1 MMSLAEK
8 IRKDQEMKPLFL
20 HYMRMYYQQK
30 ELPVSLPEDASEKE
44 TSGYLKQVWD
54 FNKSVEKL
62 THALEQKYQLP
73 KDFEA
78 DGSRMNEIIK
88 QVCDDLLNQHGE
100 DFIRNF
106 EIKPSL

>member
-1 MMSLAEK
+1 MNLAAK
-8 IRKDQEMKPLFL
+8 ICKDQEMKPLFL

-44 TSGYLKQVWD
+44 TSDYLKQVWD

-62 THALEQKYQLP
+62 TNTLEQKYQLP

-78 DGSRMNEIIK
+78 EGSRMNEVIK
-88 QVCDDLLNQHGE
+88 EVCEFLLKEHGE